1 MKKYD
6 LIIIGGGASGLMAAN
21 AASQYKNKNILLIEK
36 NEKLGKK
43 LFITGKGRCNITNKV
58 DISEFF
64 DSITENSDFMY
75 SSLYSFSNEA
85 LIQFFKNKGLNT
97 KVERGDRVFPV
108 SDKSSDVIK
117 ALSKFPNN
125 VDINLNT
132 EVKKL
137 IRVDKSFQIVT
148 DKGIYGCEKVIVATG
163 GLSYPATGSTGDGY
177 EVAKEF
183 GHSVSRLRPS
193 LCPFILEHDNLK
205 ELAGLTVKNAEITAI
220 INKKDK
226 ISYFGDFLFT
236 HKGISGPIVL
246 TLSDYI
252 TDYDPKDVELYCNFK
267 PAIPIDELEER
278 ILKDFDKNPK
288 QELKTMMKDYLPN
301 ALGEFLIN
309 SSNLDL
315 RLRLAD
321 INREKRKEL
330 IRLLTNFKFNFKR
343 IEDIK
348 YAIITKGGINPDEID
363 PGTMESK
370 LVENLYFCGEV
381 LDVSGL
387 TGGFNLQIA
396 FSTGYAAGYN
406 VFNE

>member
-1 MKKYD
+1 MKSYD
-6 LIIIGGGASGLMAAN
+6 LIIIGGGAAGLMAAN
-21 AASQYKNKNILLIEK
+21 AASGNINKNILILEK

-43 LFITGKGRCNITNKV
+43 IYITGKGRCNITNKV

-64 DSITENSDFMY
+64 DNITENSDFMY

-85 LIQFFKNKGLNT
+85 LIRFFENKGLNT
-97 KVERGDRVFPV
+97 NVERGDRVFPV
-108 SDKSSDVIK
+108 SDKASDVIK
-117 ALSKFPNN
+117 ALSKLPKN
-125 VDINLNT
+125 VTINLNT

-137 IRVDKSFQIVT
+137 IKVNNSFQIVT
-148 DKGIYGCEKVIVATG
+148 DKGIYESEKVIVATG
-163 GLSYPATGSTGDGY
+163 GVSYPATGSTGDGY
-177 EVAKEF
+177 KIAKEF

-193 LCPFILEHDNLK
+193 LCPLILDHENLK
-205 ELAGLTVKNAEITAI
+205 ELAGLTVKNAEITVI
-220 INKKDK
+220 INKKDR

-236 HKGISGPIVL
+236 HRGISGPIVL

-252 TDYDPKDVELYCNFK
+252 TDFNPNDVEIYCNFK
-267 PAIPIDELEER
+267 PAIPLEELEER
-278 ILKDFDKNPK
+278 ILKDFDTNPK
-288 QELKTMMKDYLPN
+288 QELKTMMKDYLPST
-301 ALGEFLIN
+301 LGEFLIN
-309 SSNLDL
+309 SSNLDP
-315 RLRLAD
+315 RFRLAD

-330 IRLLTNFKFNFKR
+330 IGLLTNFKFNFRR
-343 IEDIK
+343 IDDIK

-396 FSTGYAAGYN
+396 FSTGYAAGFN